1 MAGFGLFITHRTS
14 PGQRE
19 AVRAIWERHMQPA
32 IAGNPGHVAYFYCFA
47 GDDADVIRV
56 FQRYVDRDAS
66 EAFLRHPSYLAYLAE
81 VEGLLA
87 GPPEV
92 VEAKVMWS
100 KGVNATESAGQTRSD
115 QAAGMG

>member
-1 MAGFGLFITHRTS
+1 MADFGLFITHRTS

-32 IAGNPGHVAYFYCFA
+32 IANNPGHVAYFYCFA

-66 EAFLRHPSYLAYLAE
+66 QAFLSDPSYQAYLAE

-87 GPPEV
+87 GPPQ
-92 VEAKVMWS
+92 VEEATIMWS
-100 KGVNATESAGQTRSD
+100 KS
-115 QAAGMG
+115 

>member
-1 MAGFGLFITHRTS
+1 MEVSNLGDFGLFITHRTK

-19 AVRAIWERHMQPA
+19 AVRAVWERRMLPA
-32 IAGNPGHVAYFYCFA
+32 IANNPGHVDYFYCSPIA
-47 GDDADVIRV
+47 DADVIQV

-66 EAFLRHPSYLAYLAE
+66 QAFLRNPAYQAYLAE

-92 VEAKVMWS
+92 VEAAVVWA
-100 KGVNATESAGQTRSD
+100 KG
-115 QAAGMG
+115 

>member
-1 MAGFGLFITHRTS
+1 MADFGLFITHRTR

-19 AVRAIWERHMQPA
+19 AVRAIWECHMQSA
-32 IAGNPGHVAYFYCFA
+32 IANNPGHVAYFCCLA
-47 GDDADVIRV
+47 GDDADVIPV

-66 EAFLRHPSYLAYLAE
+66 QAFLRNPSYLAYLAE

-92 VEAKVMWS
+92 VEAKVIWS
-100 KGVNATESAGQTRSD
+100 KG
-115 QAAGMG
+115 